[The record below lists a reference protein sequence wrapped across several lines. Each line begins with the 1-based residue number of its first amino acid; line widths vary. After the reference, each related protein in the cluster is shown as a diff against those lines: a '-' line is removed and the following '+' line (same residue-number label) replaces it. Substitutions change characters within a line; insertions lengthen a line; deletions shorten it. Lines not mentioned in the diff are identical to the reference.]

1 MPLVELA
8 AGPISYEDSG
18 GDGPVLVLM
27 HGLLMNGSL
36 WRKVVPQ
43 LAGDHRCITP
53 TLPLGGHRI
62 PMRRDADLSLTGL
75 AALVAEFLD
84 ALDLTGVTLVFNDW
98 SPGQVLVASGRTER
112 VARIVFVACEAF
124 ANYPPGLPGSLAG
137 LAAKV
142 PGGVKG
148 ATQPL
153 RVRSLRRTPAAFGWM
168 SKRPVP
174 DAVLDDWLEPVL
186 DQAAVRRDLTKY
198 ARGASAARRDTLAAG
213 ESLALFTKPVLVVWA
228 SEDRLMPSEH
238 GPRLA
243 ELFPRGRLVWIDDS
257 YTLVPEDQP
266 DRLATELRDF
276 VAETTTVTRRSPL
289 LRTA

>member
-1 MPLVELA
+1 MPLVELT
-8 AGPISYEDSG
+8 AGPISYEDTG
-18 GDGPVLVLM
+18 GEGPVLVLM

-36 WRKVVPQ
+36 WRKVVPE
-43 LAGDHRCITP
+43 LSEGHRCITP
-53 TLPLGGHRI
+53 TLPLGSHRI

-75 AALVAEFLD
+75 AALVAEFLE
-84 ALDLTGVTLVFNDW
+84 ALDLHDVTLVFNDW

-112 VARIVFVACEAF
+112 IARLVFVACEAF
-124 ANYPPGLPGSLAG
+124 DNYPPGLPGSLAG

-153 RVRSLRRTPAAFGWM
+153 RMRSLRRSPAAFGWM

-198 ARGASAARRDTLAAG
+198 ARSGRDARRATLAAD
-213 ESLALFTKPVLVVWA
+213 ESLALFSKPVLVVWA
-228 SEDRLMPSEH
+228 SEDRVMPSEH

-257 YTLVPEDQP
+257 YTLIPEDQP
-266 DRLATELRDF
+266 QRLAHELEAF
-276 VAETTTVTRRSPL
+276 VAETAPARE
-289 LRTA
+289 LRHMRIA